1 MKTNLATL
9 ILFTEIRGDFM
20 EMTTVQAFI
29 SCVGFPI
36 AACCGMFYY
45 HVKCL
50 AKMQEALTNNTLAII
65 ALKEKLEG

>member
-1 MKTNLATL
+1 M
-9 ILFTEIRGDFM
+9 D
-20 EMTTVQAFI
+20 MTTIQTFI
-29 SCVGFPI
+29 SSVGFPI

-65 ALKEKLEG
+65 ALKDKLEG

>member
-1 MKTNLATL
+1 MKTSLATL
-9 ILFTEIRGDFM
+9 ILFSGIRGDVM
-20 EMTTVQAFI
+20 EITTIQTFI

-50 AKMQEALTNNTLAII
+50 AKIQEALTNNTIAIT